1 MGFKEYFLANELKL
15 RGVLDLKDNPII
27 PAPIPKSGLHNSGP
41 GKMRLWQP
49 AKPYKP
55 IFRMGKSVL
64 KS

>member
-1 MGFKEYFLANELKL
+1 MGFKEYFLMYEREL

-27 PAPIPKSGLHNSGP
+27 PSPIPKTGLRHAGST
-41 GKMRLWQP
+41 KMRTWQP